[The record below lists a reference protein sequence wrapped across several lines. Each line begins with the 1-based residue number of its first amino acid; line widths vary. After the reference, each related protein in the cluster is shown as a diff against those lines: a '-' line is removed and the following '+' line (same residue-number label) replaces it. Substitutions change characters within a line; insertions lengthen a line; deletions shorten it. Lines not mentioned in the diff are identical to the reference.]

1 MEARPP
7 VCRFASRLRRAHHGA
22 VLLFVALAVTACAST
37 RSPSFE
43 RDDDAHALERPG
55 RILVYDFAGT
65 RGDLPPDA
73 MVTGYFESDE
83 APQTPADVETG
94 RQLGREVAQQ
104 VVARLR
110 EAGIDAYPVGAGPVP
125 KLGDVILRGEFVS
138 VRPGSRSM
146 RVLVGFGAGRGE
158 MSTLV
163 EAFQVTATGPRALA
177 AAQMS
182 TAGGRLPGVLVPLGV
197 AGAAGSIATS
207 AAVSGTSNVMQ
218 ERGPESL
225 RGAAQRTAAGI
236 ADSIVGIYREH
247 GWL

>member
-1 MEARPP
+1 MEARPH
-7 VCRFASRLRRAHHGA
+7 VCRCASRLRRAHHGA

-37 RSPSFE
+37 PSPSFE
-43 RDDDAHALERPG
+43 RADDAHALERPG

>member
-7 VCRFASRLRRAHHGA
+7 VCRFANRLRRAHHGA

-43 RDDDAHALERPG
+43 RADDAHALERPG

>member
-43 RDDDAHALERPG
+43 RADDAHALERPG

>member
-7 VCRFASRLRRAHHGA
+7 VCRCASRLRRAHHGA

-43 RDDDAHALERPG
+43 RADDAHALERPG

-182 TAGGRLPGVLVPLGV
+182 TAGGRLPGVLVPLGA